1 MTTIRAC
8 LYITI
13 GMLFILASC
22 KEPEARKPVA
32 HSKPS
37 EISQSIQRNKELIKD
52 EEALIREYIEK
63 NSDIDYLG
71 SSYGFWYA
79 YDVRKIHDSIRP
91 KTGDLVL
98 FTYEVKNL
106 QDELIYSSEE
116 IGEQRY
122 LVDKEDQLKGIRHA
136 LKILKEG
143 EIATFLFPSHL
154 AYSFVGDKNKIGKN
168 ETLLMKITLN
178 KIQKEN

>member
-1 MTTIRAC
+1 MTKIKAC
-8 LYITI
+8 LYIAI
-13 GMLFILASC
+13 GILFLLASC
-22 KEPEARKPVA
+22 KNPEARKPIS

-37 EISQSIQRNKELIKD
+37 EISQSIQRNKELIND
-52 EEALIREYIEK
+52 EETLIREYIGK
-63 NSDIDYLG
+63 NPETDYLE
-71 SSYGFWYA
+71 SSYGFWFA
-79 YDVRKIHDSIRP
+79 YDVRKIYDSIRP

-106 QDELIYSSEE
+106 RDELIYSSEE

-143 EIATFLFPSHL
+143 ETATFLFPSHL